1 MNENQRCSPAERGW
15 ARGSRGGCA
24 RRRVCVCVSLFV
36 CECVSVCKVWGE
48 GFGGRGG
55 GDWGWGGVALLEDY
69 HSRQTDFPYEKDP
82 YNYFLR

>member
-55 GDWGWGGVALLEDY
+55 QGVSAPPPLKILY
-69 HSRQTDFPYEKDP
+69 K
-82 YNYFLR
+82 